1 MDLRGMHNFS
11 LMIFLMPEVKAIK
24 NEVESVKQDA
34 TVLHND
40 VDPKSAKVSEDLEHW
55 QNCKNGIS
63 KVKPWLQQ
71 AEIQKAVG
79 LTKPITL
86 VEAQNICGNIKT
98 FNVEAKD
105 IKTKIE
111 K

>member
-55 QNCKNGIS
+55 QNYKNGIS
-63 KVKPWLQQ
+63 KVKPWLEQ
-71 AEIQKAVG
+71 AEIKMAVV

-86 VEAQNICGNIKT
+86 VEA
-98 FNVEAKD
+98 
-105 IKTKIE
+105 
-111 K
+111 